1 MNSLKPQG
9 IDDVLKYL
17 TSEYSNGNLT
27 NNNIQD
33 YVNQL
38 RQTIKD
44 NSNNPNFVNEMRC
57 LYKQASELVSDIEG
71 EEKK

>member
-1 MNSLKPQG
+1 MKPQG
-9 IDDVLKYL
+9 IDDILKYL

-44 NSNNPNFVNEMRC
+44 NNNNPNFVNEMRN
-57 LYKQASELVSDIEG
+57 LFKQASELDSDD